1 MSSSTRN
8 EDDFSLIAWARTT
21 ARDQLVGQGTRLAH
35 VAAVVERAKQ
45 LAGVLDP
52 DDRSPLVAAAHLH
65 DVGYASAL
73 RTTGLHQLDGARW
86 LRQQTVDRRGCELL
100 APPNGAPVE
109 ADERGFRAE
118 LGTFCPEG
126 GPAVGAPVL
135 PALSTG
141 PRRTEV

>member
-86 LRQQTVDRRGCELL
+86 LRQQTVDRRVCNLV
-100 APPNGAPVE
+100 AHHSGARFE
-109 ADERGFRAE
+109 ADERGLRSE
-118 LGTFCPEG
+118 LDTFDLEV
-126 GPAVGAPVL
+126 GPAMD
-135 PALSTG
+135 AL
-141 PRRTEV
+141 VY